1 MSSEVEQAVDNA
13 VQDASGR
20 MMLSV
25 DIKDAGACRRH
36 ISVTVSEADIRA
48 IRGEALRELSGKAQV
63 PGFRVGKVPFSL
75 LEKRFR
81 AEIASDIKQKVLLAS
96 LEQIS
101 EEYKIEPIG
110 EPRLNVENLE
120 IPAIGDFHYEFD
132 VEVRPEFDL
141 PDFASIVIKRPTGD
155 ATPEDLSNYL
165 TNLLTSRSQV
175 VATDDPASEGD
186 HLVCDMTFT
195 WQGKVLR
202 EVTGEPV
209 RLMGTLNFQDA
220 VLDDFTT
227 LMTGVKV
234 GDTRQATLQI
244 SLQSPVVEMRGE
256 TVDLSITVQEVAHN
270 VVPELNSEFIEQLGF
285 STEEEFTELVR
296 ESVERQLLFGQRQET
311 RNQLLQSITA
321 AADWELP
328 EGLVRQQTDN
338 ALRRELLE
346 MTQAGFTQ
354 MQIRNRENEIRQNA
368 LESTRAA
375 LKQHFILDKIATAES
390 IDATESEIDHELLMM
405 SYQRGEPVR
414 RIRARLV
421 KSGMIENLY
430 AQLRE
435 RKTIDFLLEK
445 VSFEDV
451 PHEPIALETASS
463 TRFAIC
469 GNMAPTLIDD
479 GAEVED
485 SE

>member
-1 MSSEVEQAVDNA
+1 
-13 VQDASGR
+13 
-20 MMLSV
+20 
-25 DIKDAGACRRH
+25 
-36 ISVTVSEADIRA
+36 
-48 IRGEALRELSGKAQV
+48 
-63 PGFRVGKVPFSL
+63 
-75 LEKRFR
+75 
-81 AEIASDIKQKVLLAS
+81 
-96 LEQIS
+96 
-101 EEYKIEPIG
+101 
-110 EPRLNVENLE
+110 
-120 IPAIGDFHYEFD
+120 
-132 VEVRPEFDL
+132 
-141 PDFASIVIKRPTGD
+141 
-155 ATPEDLSNYL
+155 
-165 TNLLTSRSQV
+165 
-175 VATDDPASEGD
+175 
-186 HLVCDMTFT
+186 
-195 WQGKVLR
+195 
-202 EVTGEPV
+202 
-209 RLMGTLNFQDA
+209 
-220 VLDDFTT
+220 
-227 LMTGVKV
+227 
-234 GDTRQATLQI
+234 
-244 SLQSPVVEMRGE
+244 
-256 TVDLSITVQEVAHN
+256 VAHN
-270 VVPELNSEFIEQLGF
+270 VVPELNAEFIEQLGF
-285 STEEEFTELVR
+285 STEAEFTELVR

-311 RNQLLQSITA
+311 RNQLLESITA
-321 AADWELP
+321 SADWELP

-375 LKQHFILDKIATAES
+375 LKQHFILDKIATAED
-390 IDATESEIDHELLMM
+390 IDASEGEIEHELLMM
-405 SYQRGEPVR
+405 SFQRGEPVR

-451 PHEPIALETASS
+451 PHETIALETASS